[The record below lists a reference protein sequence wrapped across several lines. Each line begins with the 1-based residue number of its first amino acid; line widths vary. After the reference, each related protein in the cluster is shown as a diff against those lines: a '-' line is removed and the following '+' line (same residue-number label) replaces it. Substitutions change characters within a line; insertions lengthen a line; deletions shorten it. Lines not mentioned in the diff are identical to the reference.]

1 MKMSPYEVD
10 PSVIQKAQLKLS
22 LCHISLMGSA
32 SQMLLL
38 QLPKTL
44 TLSTRW
50 GSLQSIIKC
59 FERRIRP
66 RDSESVA
73 LCCPKQE
80 GIFSVSGFVPKRR
93 EMECVRAPSA
103 ALRATSHCALA
114 IRAFLNTLH
123 RALWLVLKTYLLQVV
138 VDFNSTAS
146 IACHVGGDQ

>member
-1 MKMSPYEVD
+1 MKMPPYEVD

-32 SQMLLL
+32 SRMLLL
-38 QLPKTL
+38 QLPNTL

-50 GSLQSIIKC
+50 RLLQHIIKC
-59 FERRIRP
+59 
-66 RDSESVA
+66 SESVA

-103 ALRATSHCALA
+103 ALRAASHCALA

-123 RALWLVLKTYLLQVV
+123 RALWLVWKTYLLQVV
-138 VDFNSTAS
+138 VDFNSTAI

>member
-1 MKMSPYEVD
+1 
-10 PSVIQKAQLKLS
+10 
-22 LCHISLMGSA
+22 MGSA
-32 SQMLLL
+32 SRMLLL

-50 GSLQSIIKC
+50 TSLQRIMKC
-59 FERRIRP
+59 FETRIRP

-93 EMECVRAPSA
+93 EMECVSAPSA
-103 ALRATSHCALA
+103 ALRAASHCVLA

-123 RALWLVLKTYLLQVV
+123 RALWLVWKAYWLQVA
-138 VDFNSTAS
+138 VDFNSTAN
-146 IACHVGGDQ
+146 IACRVGGYQ

>member
-1 MKMSPYEVD
+1 MPPYEVD

-32 SQMLLL
+32 SRMLLL

-50 GSLQSIIKC
+50 RSLQRIIKC

-66 RDSESVA
+66 RDSEPVA
-73 LCCPKQE
+73 LCCPKLE

-103 ALRATSHCALA
+103 ALRGNVPLCAGHPGLSEHTSSCSLA
-114 IRAFLNTLH
+114 RMENILA
-123 RALWLVLKTYLLQVV
+123 
-138 VDFNSTAS
+138 AS
-146 IACHVGGDQ
+146 GG